1 MGWDPFGN
9 KAAKK
14 IKQAA
19 AAAAEAARQAAQAQ
33 AEAFRFNAAVL
44 ERNATT
50 TEEQGLVD
58 EARNR
63 RAAGRFLGEQ
73 DAAIAGSGFQNVGWD
88 GMRENTSEELDL
100 DAIIIRRQ
108 SQFRMADFDSQAE
121 LALMN
126 ADQAIKAGEAAAKQ
140 AILNGQVQAQQAQSA
155 AISGTIGNV
164 TAAVGVYRS
173 DIRIKE
179 NIERIG
185 TLPTGD
191 GWYAFNYIWD
201 RPENRRMGVMAQEVR
216 ERVPEAVEVGEDGI
230 LMVDYGKLG
239 LPPGYDLRN
248 AIQKRRRG
256 P

>member
-14 IKQAA
+14 IKEAS
-19 AAAAEAARQAAQAQ
+19 AAAAEAARQAAAAQ

-44 ERNATT
+44 QRNADTA
-50 TEEQGLVD
+50 EEQGLLD

-63 RAAGRFLGEQ
+63 RAGNRFLGEQ
-73 DAAIAGSGFQNVGWD
+73 DAAIAGSGFQNVGFD
-88 GMRENTSEELDL
+88 PMRENTSEELDL

-108 SQFRMADFDSQAE
+108 SQFRMADFESQSE

-126 ADQAIKAGEAAAKQ
+126 ADQAIKTGEATARM
-140 AILNGQVQAQQAQSA
+140 AILNGQVQAQQAQSS

-164 TAAVGVYRS
+164 TAAAGVFMS
-173 DIRIKE
+173 DARIKE

-191 GWYAFNYIWD
+191 AFYAYNYIWD
-201 RPENRRMGVMAQEVR
+201 APERRRMGVMAQEVR
-216 ERVPEAVEVGEDGI
+216 QRVPEAVSVGPDGI
-230 LMVDYGKLG
+230 LFVDYAKLG
-239 LPPGYDLRN
+239 LPPNYNFAN
-248 AIQKRRRG
+248 AIQKRRRAA
-256 P
+256 